1 MPEPALS
8 IASVMRVARAA
19 PSTDSPA
26 LAAEAEEL
34 ALLDDDVLDEPGDLE
49 SELPQALRP
58 SAAVRATAAIEV
70 VFMRVPQKMWC
81 GCATRA
87 LTCPP

>member
-1 MPEPALS
+1 
-8 IASVMRVARAA
+8 MRVARAA

-34 ALLDDDVLDEPGDLE
+34 ALLDDDVLDEPGELE

-58 SAAVRATAAIEV
+58 RHATAK
-70 VFMRVPQKMWC
+70 RT
-81 GCATRA
+81 ATYVRM
-87 LTCPP
+87 